1 MQRPHWNPR
10 LLCALV
16 LTAVSAL
23 ACGKAMSPSVAGS
36 PGAGPEGMTADAREG
51 APTEPDARVATPGN
65 PAPDT
70 DASATDAGGPAPAND
85 AGVAT
90 GTRPAVPVCPPG
102 PFEAPKPGP
111 AVAICPG
118 FPLRFGWNEGPAWAA
133 RQNAFFFSNFTKS
146 SWTPPG
152 DLIKYDVTTGKCE
165 VFLEGNGCN
174 GLVVDHQ
181 GYLLAVCQVP
191 RAVLRYDLDTKK
203 STVVVDMVEGK
214 KLDTPNDIVIHRNG
228 TIYFSNTTWDNAG
241 RDVGLGFALLRI
253 DPLGVVSIIARG
265 SINPLAL
272 SPDDK
277 RLYAMGGYWD
287 LDADGVPL
295 QKHTPFTL
303 GADGVGVDCAGNVY
317 TMNGAIVSPDNKT
330 IGRFAAGT
338 NMAFGGA
345 DGKTLLA
352 VGGRGMH
359 TIQMNLPG
367 LP

>member
-1 MQRPHWNPR
+1 MQHRPPR
-10 LLCALV
+10 NTRATCAFMLTA
-16 LTAVSAL
+16 LTAV
-23 ACGKAMSPSVAGS
+23 ACGKAMDLSGS
-36 PGAGPEGMTADAREG
+36 PEAGPPGKSGEVRDGGPTERDASLGVPGNGPADIDAREG
-51 APTEPDARVATPGN
+51 DG
-65 PAPDT
+65 
-70 DASATDAGGPAPAND
+70 SAPAID
-85 AGVAT
+85 AGVADT
-90 GTRPAVPVCPPG
+90 GTRLASPVCPPG

-111 AVAICPG
+111 PVAVCAG
-118 FPLRFGWNEGPAWAA
+118 FPLRFDWNEGPAWAP
-133 RQNAFFFSNFTKS
+133 RQNAFYFSNFTKS

-165 VFLEGNGCN
+165 TFLEGNGCN
-174 GLVVDHQ
+174 GLVVDHD

-191 RAVLRYDLDTKK
+191 RAVLRYDLDTRK

-214 KLDTPNDIVIHRNG
+214 KLDTPNDIVLHRNG
-228 TIYFSNTTWDNAG
+228 TIYFSNTTLDNAG
-241 RDVGLGFALLRI
+241 RDVGLGSALLRI

-265 SINPLAL
+265 GINPLAL

-287 LDADGVPL
+287 LDDDGAPL

-303 GADGVGVDCAGNVY
+303 GADGLAVDCAGNVY

-330 IGRFAAGT
+330 IGRFPAGT

-352 VGGRGMH
+352 VGGRGVH
-359 TIQMNLPG
+359 AIQMNLPG